1 METWR
6 NMKTLIKCTFKSK
19 RKIQPLVENLTRH
32 DQTIEKANKCVRF
45 SLMSNLWSGILLRA
59 LHPPPLSNPQQLND
73 RRCQY

>member
-45 SLMSNLWSGILLRA
+45 SLMSNLCVGHLAKSFT
-59 LHPPPLSNPQQLND
+59 PTTPQ
-73 RRCQY
+73 